1 MTSVLRL
8 AVAPGAARYTGET
21 SGGAD
26 GAGAFGGGRGV
37 GVEAASRGGPWP
49 ESRSPTSLPVILA
62 LPPLLCAAGVVRLG
76 ARRMP
81 DLTPGTLP
89 P

>member
-37 GVEAASRGGPWP
+37 GVEAASRGGAWP
-49 ESRSPTSLPVILA
+49 E
-62 LPPLLCAAGVVRLG
+62 
-76 ARRMP
+76 
-81 DLTPGTLP
+81 
-89 P
+89 